1 MGRIPK
7 TLKLFLLISAGV
19 LCLLLLT
26 ALATWIFVDADAY
39 KPRVES
45 ALSDAFAMNVT
56 VEGRM
61 GVSFAP
67 RLKLTLPNVR
77 VINQGTELAFVKD
90 ADIAIEL
97 LPLLRREIRYD
108 NVTLDGARVSII
120 RDRDGRYNYQRPPGA
135 SQAFRALHLP
145 KVTFADLIVMY
156 SDKQSGGGFESS
168 SCNGELADMRHPGG
182 APLLRRLSL
191 QGEFACA
198 DVRGKNNVI
207 TDLKFSV
214 KATDGV
220 FDFMPVTMRALG
232 GSGSGTMHMD
242 RSAEIPVYKL
252 SYTLKKFHIE
262 EFFKVQ
268 PSGKSVSGLMDFST
282 TLSAQGLTRLAMRQS
297 AHGEMSLS
305 GANLVLKGVDLDAQ
319 LVKFESS
326 QNLNLIDVSALLF
339 AGPVGL
345 VVTKGY
351 DFSGIGVKTSIDTQI
366 RTIVSRW
373 KVEKGVAQAT
383 DVALATTANRL
394 ALHGGLDFVAN
405 EYRDVTV
412 ALLDADGCAKAH
424 QKISGAF
431 SKPVIDQ
438 TGIILPVGPILKLF
452 EKAKTLIAGPAAR
465 CEVFYSGSV
474 VAAK

>member
-7 TLKLFLLISAGV
+7 VLKIFLLATG
-19 LCLLLLT
+19 
-26 ALATWIFVDADAY
+26 ALATVLLLAALAVFIFVDTNAY
-39 KPRVES
+39 KPRVET
-45 ALSDAFAMNVT
+45 ALSDAFAMNVSI
-56 VEGRM
+56 EGKMR
-61 GVSFAP
+61 VSFVP
-67 RLKLTLPNVR
+67 QLNLTLANVR
-77 VINQGTELAFVKD
+77 VINQGTELAFVKE
-90 ADIAIEL
+90 ADVVIEL
-97 LPLLRREIRYD
+97 LPLLQREIRYGNIALKD
-108 NVTLDGARVSII
+108 VRVLII
-120 RDRDGRYNYQRPPGA
+120 RDHDGRYNYQRPPGA
-135 SQAFRALHLP
+135 NQSFRALQLP
-145 KVTFADLIVMY
+145 KVTFADLVVVY
-156 SDKQSGGGFESS
+156 ADKQSAGGFESS
-168 SCNGELADMRHPGG
+168 RCNGALAELQHPGG
-182 APLLRRLSL
+182 APLLRRLSM
-191 QGEFACA
+191 QGEFAC
-198 DVRGKNNVI
+198 DNVRGKNKAI

-214 KATDGV
+214 KANDGV
-220 FDFMPVTMRALG
+220 FDFTPVTMRALG

-242 RSAEIPVYKL
+242 RSAEIPVYKI
-252 SYTLKKFHIE
+252 SYTLSKFHIE
-262 EFFKVQ
+262 EFFKEQ

-297 AHGEMSLS
+297 ARGEMSLS
-305 GANLVLKGVDLDAQ
+305 GTNLVLKGVDLDAQ

-345 VVTKGY
+345 AVTKGY
-351 DFSGIGVKTSIDTQI
+351 DFSGIGVKTNTSTQI
-366 RTIVSRW
+366 RTVVSRW

-431 SKPVIDQ
+431 SKPIIDQ

-452 EKAKTLIAGPAAR
+452 EKAKTLIAGPAAK

-474 VAAK
+474 GAAK